1 MNVPELLTT
10 LNSQG
15 VRLWADQGKLR
26 VNAPKGSLTP
36 QLKSDIAVNK
46 MEILRHLCSA
56 KEPDAVTSSGLSLRT
71 IGQLIGGGK
80 DSSPIVEPQVMATQ
94 LKVTFRPLP
103 DSAEIASSVLQLR
116 TDLEKSLLSQGV
128 QIVPWDKATRKF
140 QYSLPVVGSLVK
152 QYIPADKQPSMSV
165 VRTDISAVVD
175 VERPINK
182 HKSCL
187 AETLYKLSARTTGA
201 PTSVAEITQ
210 RIGWAE
216 DHAIQ
221 RLEDPTATQVV
232 LLTELD
238 AQFTDPELPYVEKIA
253 VGVNTLVSQFSE
265 IVIGVS
271 AEQISILNMNLSDSL
286 FDRQQLDRF
295 VVRSLIPKI
304 YVPIAPLPLSRFEL
318 EHYDPQQSTY
328 AQNLITLSQ
337 SLADTGLFPSGFKLA
352 EVVRRQSHR
361 DIVSAIVNGR
371 TGVSYGFVAYAEP
384 PEYVG
389 PAEISAETW
398 QMLAPVEGF
407 VAEEVRQNESGRQ
420 YLKTRINQRDVYKQI
435 PDIWLVCSRSGAN
448 KTNLDLSQDI
458 LRLGIQGSLK
468 LQIPAGID
476 PGSSGVDIKPSYDTY
491 VMIAIALAAALYAP
505 ELIQNGAPIIH
516 FHGYPSQDWFSHR
529 EDYAGTGNP
538 AVPCGTYESGVFN
551 FLSIH
556 QLASSEQRP
565 FNLVGL
571 VEPDHG
577 INLLASDLGYLLERI
592 QQGIKTSKIELGGRY
607 LPDLT
612 IPAASDSVLTNP
624 ALSTDKQ
631 PVAGGV
637 GA

>member
-46 MEILRHLCSA
+46 MEILQHLCSA
-56 KEPDAVTSSGLSLRT
+56 KETDAVTSSGLSLRT

-80 DSSPIVEPQVMATQ
+80 DSSPIVDPQVMATQ

-103 DSAEIASSVLQLR
+103 DSAEIAGSVLQLR
-116 TDLEKSLLSQGV
+116 TDLERSLLSQGV

-152 QYIPADKQPSMSV
+152 QYISADKQPSMSV
-165 VRTDISAVVD
+165 VRADISAVVD

-187 AETLYKLSARTTGA
+187 AETLYKLSARTTGV

-328 AQNLITLSQ
+328 AQNLIALSQ
-337 SLADTGLFPSGFKLA
+337 S
-352 EVVRRQSHR
+352 
-361 DIVSAIVNGR
+361 
-371 TGVSYGFVAYAEP
+371 
-384 PEYVG
+384 
-389 PAEISAETW
+389 
-398 QMLAPVEGF
+398 
-407 VAEEVRQNESGRQ
+407 
-420 YLKTRINQRDVYKQI
+420 
-435 PDIWLVCSRSGAN
+435 
-448 KTNLDLSQDI
+448 
-458 LRLGIQGSLK
+458 
-468 LQIPAGID
+468 
-476 PGSSGVDIKPSYDTY
+476 
-491 VMIAIALAAALYAP
+491 
-505 ELIQNGAPIIH
+505 
-516 FHGYPSQDWFSHR
+516 
-529 EDYAGTGNP
+529 
-538 AVPCGTYESGVFN
+538 
-551 FLSIH
+551 
-556 QLASSEQRP
+556 
-565 FNLVGL
+565 
-571 VEPDHG
+571 
-577 INLLASDLGYLLERI
+577 
-592 QQGIKTSKIELGGRY
+592 
-607 LPDLT
+607 
-612 IPAASDSVLTNP
+612 
-624 ALSTDKQ
+624 
-631 PVAGGV
+631 
-637 GA
+637 